1 MLTIA
6 PAPDRVRVREAA
18 PSAAGPRSTELANST
33 ELVNRS
39 TRLLLV
45 AFVALTLLAA
55 HQLLLLP
62 GQTDR
67 WFAWTVQSPP
77 TAAFLGA
84 AYVSGFVLSLGAL
97 RRRIWPE
104 MRIVV
109 AAVGVFASLTL
120 VATLLHAH
128 RLHLTAED
136 PVARATAWTWLFVY
150 LVVPAACVAVVVRQG
165 GLGRAGRAARRP
177 MPRWLTAVLAA
188 QGLALLVA
196 GVALFARGTTTHHAG
211 HDVGGFWPWHIG
223 PLGAQVTGAWL
234 IAFAVAAALVVRER
248 DLARLVV
255 PGLGYATFGV
265 LQLAVLVAQW
275 NRVEADA
282 ASLWAYVLV
291 LATVVPAGGYGWWA
305 GRARRR

>member
-1 MLTIA
+1 
-6 PAPDRVRVREAA
+6 
-18 PSAAGPRSTELANST
+18 
-33 ELVNRS
+33 VNRS

-45 AFVALTLLAA
+45 AFAALTLLAA
-55 HQLLLLP
+55 NQLLLLP
-62 GQTDR
+62 GRTDR

-109 AAVGVFASLTL
+109 AAVAVFASLTL

-128 RLHLTAED
+128 RLHLTAAD
-136 PVARATAWTWLFVY
+136 PVARAAACTWLVVY
-150 LVVPAACVAVVVRQG
+150 LVVPAACIAVVVRQG
-165 GLGRAGRAARRP
+165 GLRPADGPAERP
-177 MPRWLTAVLAA
+177 MPRWLAALLAA

-196 GVALFARGTTTHHAG
+196 GVVLFARGTTTHHVG
-211 HDVGGFWPWHIG
+211 HDVGGFWPWHLG

-248 DLARLVV
+248 DLARLAV
-255 PGLGYATFGV
+255 PGLGYATFGA
-265 LQLAVLVAQW
+265 LQLVVLAAQW
-275 NRVEADA
+275 NRVEADP
-282 ASLWAYVLV
+282 ASLCAYVLV
-291 LATVVPAGGYGWWA
+291 LVTVVPAGGYGWWA
-305 GRARRR
+305 GRTRRR